1 MSNKHKGI
9 LIFVILY
16 TVLFV
21 FDGVH
26 LFDFLLSTSITNYL
40 AYTGIFLYGCF
51 LFKSELIQKW
61 NEIKVSSRKF
71 WLGALK
77 YLLLLFLMTLFF
89 TFLSGLLRQTL
100 GLGGVGQNETNI
112 QNTFRSQ
119 PLLLLLFSC
128 VVGPTVEELF
138 FRQVLLHWLGKY
150 LSSWLSI
157 FLVGLVFSLTHMH
170 SLSLSEWISAV
181 SYLGGGL
188 VFSIIY
194 VKEKEN
200 IYYPLLVHILGNSLS
215 FMILVISN
223 M

>member
-1 MSNKHKGI
+1 MFNKNKGI
-9 LIFVILY
+9 LIFAILY

-77 YLLLLFLMTLFF
+77 YLLLLFLMTFFF
-89 TFLSGLLRQTL
+89 TFLSGILRQTL
-100 GLGGVGQNETNI
+100 GLGGAGQNETNI

-138 FRQVLLHWLGKY
+138 FRQVLLHCLGKY

-157 FLVGLVFSLTHMH
+157 FLVGLVFALTHMH
-170 SLSLSEWISAV
+170 SLALSEWISAV
-181 SYLGGGL
+181 SYLSGGL

>member
-9 LIFVILY
+9 LIFTILY

-77 YLLLLFLMTLFF
+77 YLLLLFLMTFF
-89 TFLSGLLRQTL
+89 FAFLSELLRQTL

-128 VVGPTVEELF
+128 VVGPAVEELF